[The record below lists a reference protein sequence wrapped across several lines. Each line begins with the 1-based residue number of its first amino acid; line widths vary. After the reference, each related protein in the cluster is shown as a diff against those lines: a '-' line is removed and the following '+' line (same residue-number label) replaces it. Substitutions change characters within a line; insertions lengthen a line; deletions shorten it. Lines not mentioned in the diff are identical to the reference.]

1 MKVEPTLNNVLNPDY
16 IALILE
22 AHGGLFKLMSLCPEA
37 LQHIDP
43 SFSGPCA
50 QPKAALVKELW
61 SSFLATWNS
70 TAVVVL

>member
-37 LQHIDP
+37 L
-43 SFSGPCA
+43 
-50 QPKAALVKELW
+50 
-61 SSFLATWNS
+61 
-70 TAVVVL
+70 